1 MSNKPVEPG
10 DLQSLWQSMPTPPV
24 TITVEEM
31 RTRSVAFDKKV
42 GSRNLIEYIA
52 AAFVV
57 VIFGWYATWPIPATP
72 LWPIANIAIIIGTLV
87 VVWNLHRIAGANGT
101 PGEASLATLIDH
113 HRSGLVK
120 QRDALRS
127 VWRWYLLP
135 FAPGLALW
143 FTALW
148 VGAPEGEKKL
158 TFGLGLGMAALLSIA
173 VSGFIIL
180 VNLIGAARLQR
191 MIDDIDRFGD
201 Q

>member
-1 MSNKPVEPG
+1 MSNEPVEPG
-10 DLQSLWQSMPTPPV
+10 DLQSLWQSMPTAPV

-31 RTRSVAFDKKV
+31 RTRSLTFEKKV
-42 GSRNLIEYIA
+42 GRRNLIEYIA
-52 AAFVV
+52 AAFVIA
-57 VIFGWYATWPIPATP
+57 IFAWYATWPIPATP

-87 VVWNLHRIAGANGT
+87 VVWNLHRIAGATGT
-101 PGEASLATLIDH
+101 PGEASLVSLIDH

-135 FAPGLALW
+135 FAPGLVLW

-148 VGAPEGEKKL
+148 VGSPESKEKL
-158 TFGLGLGMAALLSIA
+158 TFGLGLGLAALVSLA
-173 VSGFIIL
+173 VSGFIVL
-180 VNLIGAARLQR
+180 LNLIGAARIQR
-191 MIDDIDRFGD
+191 MIDELDRFGD

>member
-10 DLQSLWQSMPTPPV
+10 DLQSLWQSMPTAPV

-31 RTRSVAFDKKV
+31 RTRSRAFEKKV
-42 GSRNLIEYIA
+42 GRRNLVEYIA
-52 AAFVV
+52 SAFVV
-57 VIFGWYATWPIPATP
+57 VMFGWYATWPEPATP
-72 LWPIANIAIIIGTLV
+72 LWPIANVAIIIGTLV
-87 VVWNLHRIAGANGT
+87 VVWNLHRIAGAT
-101 PGEASLATLIDH
+101 RTAGEASLASLIDH

-143 FTALW
+143 FVALW
-148 VGAPEGEKKL
+148 VGSPEGEKKL
-158 TFGLGLGMAALLSIA
+158 TFGLGLGLAALLSVA
-173 VSGFIIL
+173 VSGFIVL
-180 VNLIGAARLQR
+180 VNLISAARIQR
-191 MIDDIDRFGD
+191 MIDDLDRFGD